1 MDGSR
6 MIVAVNEEPLAP
18 IFNVA
23 HYGVVDDILQ
33 FIPELLNQL
42 KQMPKAPGE

>member
-1 MDGSR
+1 
-6 MIVAVNEEPLAP
+6 MIVAVNRDLLAP

-23 HYGVVDDILQ
+23 HHSVVEDILQ

-42 KQMPKAPGE
+42 KQMPKVPVE